1 LLARLTDAQV
11 GQAIEPLLKQIG
23 QAANPEALRT
33 LAQALQALAGK
44 MTEAQAAQASEAAA
58 ASLAWAAADGESAE
72 WARALVALA
81 HPHPSNRDR
90 MLGVAIAY
98 PTAAGSATEV
108 LLDAIRAGHPDAPKK
123 EAGTDAA
130 LA

>member
-81 HPHPSNRDR
+81 HPPRAGRSARQPAQGGGPFASHLLDTQPGVLDDQVPDERR
-90 MLGVAIAY
+90 LGI
-98 PTAAGSATEV
+98 AAG
-108 LLDAIRAGHPDAPKK
+108 
-123 EAGTDAA
+123 